1 MAGAINLT
9 AYADTLV
16 VLGTAGV
23 VVPVVRALGVSPIL
37 GYIAAG
43 AALGP
48 FGLGGM
54 AQQLP
59 FLKWFTIANVQDI
72 EGIAEFG
79 VVFLLFLIGLEL
91 SFERLNAMRK
101 WVFGLGMAQVA
112 VTLGGFAA
120 LAYALGASP
129 SVSVIVGAALSLSST
144 AIVVELLAAQGRTGS
159 KAGRIIFSVLLA
171 QDLAV
176 VPILLFVSLAISQV
190 GGAAEG
196 NFLMAIGA
204 TLLQILLAATAIL
217 AVGRLGLRPLFQL
230 VASQKSRELFVATTL
245 FVIVAT
251 GVVAAAAGLSMAL
264 GAFVAGLLLAET
276 EYARVIES
284 IIEPFKGLLLG
295 VFFFS
300 VGANLD
306 FVGVLVNPLR
316 NFGALAALIV
326 FKACIMFALA
336 RAFKL
341 SLPVSVESALLLA
354 PGGEF
359 AFVVTGMALA
369 GGVLSAPLAS
379 FVVALTTLSMVFLP
393 LFAVLGRR
401 FERFLR
407 RHDPVDP
414 ALLATPA
421 PMQGHVVLVGYGRV
435 GQVVAGLL
443 KAHAIPYVASDQDV
457 KAVAAERAR
466 GSDVFYGDA
475 RDEAFLHS
483 CGIMQARALI
493 ITVHTRSV
501 IDAVV
506 ARVQEMR
513 PELPIIARALDA
525 EHARHLYGGGVTE
538 AVPDTV
544 EASLQLSEAALV
556 HLGVPMG
563 LVIASVHEK
572 RDEFRATLQ
581 KAAKKAGRST
591 AFSLRA
597 KEMAKRMENSRGG

>member
-1 MAGAINLT
+1 MAGTINLT

-48 FGLGGM
+48 FGLGRL
-54 AQQLP
+54 AQDLAL
-59 FLKWFTIANVQDI
+59 LKWFTIANVQDI
-72 EGIAEFG
+72 GGIAEFG

-91 SFERLNAMRK
+91 SLQRLIAMRK
-101 WVFGLGMAQVA
+101 WVFGLGVLQVLVTFSAFSWLAFMKGAQPTLA
-112 VTLGGFAA
+112 V
-120 LAYALGASP
+120 
-129 SVSVIVGAALSLSST
+129 IIGAALSLSST
-144 AIVVELLAAQGRTGS
+144 AIVIELLSEQGRLGS
-159 KAGRIIFSVLLA
+159 RSGRAIFSVLLA

-176 VPILLFVSLAISQV
+176 VPILFFVSLAATMIGGDPGQGFWPAV
-190 GGAAEG
+190 GST
-196 NFLMAIGA
+196 I
-204 TLLQILLAATAIL
+204 LQTILALGAIL
-217 AVGRLGLRPLFQL
+217 ALGRLALRPLFEL

-245 FVIVAT
+245 FVIVGT
-251 GVVAAAAGLSMAL
+251 GVIAAAAGLSMAL

-276 EYARVIES
+276 EYSRAIEA

-295 VFFFS
+295 LFFFT

-306 FVGVLVNPLR
+306 FGAVLAAPARYL
-316 NFGALAALIV
+316 GALVTLLVVKAA
-326 FKACIMFALA
+326 IMLVLA
-336 RAFKL
+336 KL
-341 SLPVSVESALLLA
+341 FRLSWPVSVESALLLA

-359 AFVVTGMALA
+359 AFVVAAMASAKEL
-369 GGVLSAPLAS
+369 LSADTAQ
-379 FVVALTTLSMVFLP
+379 FVVTLTTLSMVLVP
-393 LFAVLGRR
+393 LLAALARR
-401 FERFLR
+401 FDRFYR

-414 ALLATPA
+414 VLALAPG
-421 PMQGHVVLVGYGRV
+421 PMQGHVVLVGHGRV

-443 KAHAIPYVASDQDV
+443 KAHAIPYIASDYDV
-457 KAVAAERAR
+457 KSVAAERAR
-466 GSDVFYGDA
+466 GGDVFYGDA
-475 RDEAFLHS
+475 RDEAFLQS

-493 ITVHTRSV
+493 ITVHTRAV
-501 IDAVV
+501 IDTVV
-506 ARVQEMR
+506 SLVREIR
-513 PELPIIARALDA
+513 PDLPIIARALDA
-525 EHARHLYGGGVTE
+525 DHARHLYGGGVTE

-591 AFSLRA
+591 TFSLRV
-597 KEMAKRMENSRGG
+597 KEMQKRNEGSGTG